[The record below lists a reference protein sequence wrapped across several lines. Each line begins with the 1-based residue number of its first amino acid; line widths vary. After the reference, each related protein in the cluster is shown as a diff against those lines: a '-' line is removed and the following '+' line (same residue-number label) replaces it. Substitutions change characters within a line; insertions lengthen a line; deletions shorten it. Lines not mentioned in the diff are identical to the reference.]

1 MPSSY
6 REEPEVATSI
16 GDDYSVI
23 GASAAGAT
31 GAGVAGSPNARRR
44 ALKLLRTA
52 AYLIIVAFLLWQIW
66 RVRHGL
72 GDSLSSVGWSAVGLA
87 AGLAVV
93 GTFPGFFGWRLL
105 VTGTGTRL
113 TVSDAARVFFLSGV
127 TVYLPGGVWPPIVQA
142 ALARRVGAPAAGL
155 MTAGLITLVLTM
167 LSGSIVGLLAVPH
180 LAAND
185 PIWWLSLPL
194 VLSAVGAVILVPRL
208 LTRLLGLG
216 QRILRRGRHEIAVP
230 TGRTTLRV
238 VALNVLGWCCNGTH
252 VVILAVA
259 LGAPPASA
267 MTLGVG
273 GFVLS
278 AVAGALSQA
287 PAGLGVREV
296 VLGLTLGVLVSGP
309 DLVLL
314 LLLSRFVTTLGHVT
328 ATLGVLGV
336 LAGTRF
342 VAARRRA
349 AQTSPVPSPTRSRR

>member
-1 MPSSY
+1 MEDDSSV
-6 REEPEVATSI
+6 PGDATDAVVAS
-16 GDDYSVI
+16 
-23 GASAAGAT
+23 
-31 GAGVAGSPNARRR
+31 SPNGRRR
-44 ALKLLRTA
+44 LLKVLRTT
-52 AYLIIVAFLLWQIW
+52 AYSIIVAFLFWQIW

-87 AGLAVV
+87 AGLTVV

-105 VTGTGTRL
+105 VRGTGIRL
-113 TVSDAARVFFLSGV
+113 RVSDAAWVFFLSGV
-127 TVYLPGGVWPPIVQA
+127 TRYLPGSIWPPIVQA

-180 LAAND
+180 LAADD

-216 QRILRRGRHEIAVP
+216 QCMLRRGEHEITLP
-230 TGRTTLRV
+230 TGRILMGV
-238 VALNVLGWCCNGTH
+238 VALNVLGWCCDGTH
-252 VVILAVA
+252 AAILAVA

-267 MTLGVG
+267 MTLGIG

-278 AVAGALSQA
+278 AIAGALSQA

-309 DLVLL
+309 DLVVL
-314 LLLSRFVTTLGHVT
+314 LLLSRFVTTSGHVI
-328 ATLGVLGV
+328 ATLSVLGA

-349 AQTSPVPSPTRSRR
+349 ARTSPVQSLTRD